1 MRERFRRFQRVR
13 ERFDEG
19 GDGFIRRRSGNGVG
33 FVRVERQP
41 EDGERERESQ
51 KRLPQLFRPREHQPR
66 QKRGRQPGDGKGSF
80 AEARP
85 IAASRRIRLSYIAD
99 SSVCVDY
106 RIYGV

>member
-66 QKRGRQPGDGKGSF
+66 QKRGRQPGDGKG
-80 AEARP
+80 ELRRG
-85 IAASRRIRLSYIAD
+85 ASDCREQAD
-99 SSVCVDY
+99 KAFVH
-106 RIYGV
+106 R